1 MYFIRTINFQ
11 KISALGLLVRFF
23 ERARKGSDT
32 TKPGWARALVNL
44 KILMR
49 DEMVYTFLTSGEII
63 SHNTVVWTGDVNL
76 EYKIV
81 LVPVLWAVISTKL

>member
-49 DEMVYTFLTSGEII
+49 DEMVYTFLTPGEII

-81 LVPVLWAVISTKL
+81 LVLVLWAVISTKL

>member
-23 ERARKGSDT
+23 ERAPKGIRYDKARSG
-32 TKPGWARALVNL
+32 PGFGES

-49 DEMVYTFLTSGEII
+49 NEMVPTFLTSWEII

-76 EYKIV
+76 DYRIV
-81 LVPVLWAVISTKL
+81 LVLVLWAIIRTKL

>member
-1 MYFIRTINFQ
+1 MCFLR
-11 KISALGLLVRFF
+11 GP
-23 ERARKGSDT
+23 RKGSDT
-32 TKPGWARALVNL
+32 AKPGWARAFVNL

-49 DEMVYTFLTSGEII
+49 DEMVYTFLTSGGEII

-81 LVPVLWAVISTKL
+81 LVLVLWAVIRTKL

>member
-1 MYFIRTINFQ
+1 
-11 KISALGLLVRFF
+11 VRFF

-32 TKPGWARALVNL
+32 TKPGLARALGDL

-81 LVPVLWAVISTKL
+81 LVLVLWAVISTKL

>member
-23 ERARKGSDT
+23 ERAPKGIRYD
-32 TKPGWARALVNL
+32 KARLGPGFGESKNSYEGWDGVHISNL
-44 KILMR
+44 
-49 DEMVYTFLTSGEII
+49 GEII

-81 LVPVLWAVISTKL
+81 LVLVLWAVIRTKL